1 MRLCRLIL
9 LTLVAIAGW
18 SSGSAQSLEFVDRQ
32 DTYLAAISESVN
44 IQLRIRNTT
53 DKAQYYIIRKVYSDM
68 GSSQKGYFCI
78 GKDCLDPGMDEFS
91 KRLEPGET
99 LEGLAYVLETGILT
113 GQTSFKF
120 EVFPRGNPSAAVEHN
135 VSVSVEEKRTKALV
149 FQSRDIT
156 IHDVYPNPVSDLAF
170 IDYTI
175 HNEAVKAK
183 VVIHNILGR
192 TMNETELPTSETR
205 MKIQADELTTGIYF
219 YTLYLDNNG
228 VLTRK
233 LIVRK

>member
-1 MRLCRLIL
+1 MRLCRLISL
-9 LTLVAIAGW
+9 LLIGW
-18 SSGSAQSLEFVDRQ
+18 SSSFAQGLEIIDRQ
-32 DTYLAAISESVN
+32 DSYLASVGETLN
-44 IQLRIRNTT
+44 IKFRVKNTS
-53 DKAQYYIIRKVYSDM
+53 DKPQYYIIRKVYSDM
-68 GSSQKGYFCI
+68 GSTQKGYFCI
-78 GKDCLDPGMDEFS
+78 GKDCLEAGMDEFS
-91 KRLEPGET
+91 KRLEPGEI
-99 LEGLAYVLETGILT
+99 LDGLAFTLETGMVT
-113 GQTSFKF
+113 GLNSFKF
-120 EVFPRGNPSAAVEHN
+120 EVFPRGNPSAAIEHN
-135 VSVSVEEKRTKALV
+135 VAVNVEEKRTKALV
-149 FQSRDIT
+149 FQSKDIT

-192 TMNETELPTSETR
+192 TMNETDLPYAETR
-205 MKIQADELTTGIYF
+205 IKIQAEELATGVYF

>member
-1 MRLCRLIL
+1 MRLCRLISL
-9 LTLVAIAGW
+9 LLIGW
-18 SSGSAQSLEFVDRQ
+18 SSGFAQSLEFLDQQ
-32 DTYLAAISESVN
+32 DTYLASVGETIN
-44 IQLRIRNTT
+44 IPLRIKNNT

-68 GSSQKGYFCI
+68 GSTQKGYFCI
-78 GKDCLDPGMDEFS
+78 GKDCLEHGMDEFS

-99 LEGLAYVLETGILT
+99 LEGLAYTIETGIVT
-113 GQTSFKF
+113 GQNSFKF
-120 EVFPRGNPSAAVEHN
+120 EVFPRGNPSGAVEHN

-149 FQSRDIT
+149 FQSKDIT

-175 HNEAVKAK
+175 HNESVKAK

-192 TMNETELPTSETR
+192 TMNETDLPTSETR
-205 MKIQADELTTGIYF
+205 IKIQADELTTGVYF

-233 LIVRK
+233 MIVRK

>member
-1 MRLCRLIL
+1 MRSCRLIWIL
-9 LTLVAIAGW
+9 LLAIGGW
-18 SSGSAQSLEFVDRQ
+18 TSGSAQSLEFVDRQ
-32 DTYLAAISESVN
+32 DTYLAAISETVN
-44 IQLRIRNTT
+44 IHLRIKNTT

-78 GKDCLDPGMDEFS
+78 GKDCLDPAMEEFS

-99 LEGLAYVLETGILT
+99 LEGLAYTVETGILT

-120 EVFPRGNPSAAVEHN
+120 EVFPRGNPSGAVEHN
-135 VSVSVEEKRTKALV
+135 VALNIEEKRTKSLV
-149 FQSRDIT
+149 FQSKDIT

-170 IDYTI
+170 IDYKI

-192 TMNETELPTSETR
+192 TMNETELPTFETR
-205 MKIQADELTTGIYF
+205 MKIQADELATGIYF
-219 YTLYLDNNG
+219 YTLYLDNDG

>member
-1 MRLCRLIL
+1 MRLCRLISL
-9 LTLVAIAGW
+9 LLIGW
-18 SSGSAQSLEFVDRQ
+18 SSGFAQSLEFIDRQ
-32 DTYLAAISESVN
+32 DSYLATVGETIN
-44 IQLRIRNTT
+44 IPLRIKNTT
-53 DKAQYYIIRKVYSDM
+53 DKAQYYIIRKVYSDL
-68 GSSQKGYFCI
+68 GTTQKGYFCI
-78 GKDCLDPGMDEFS
+78 GKDCLEHGMDEFS

-99 LEGLAYVLETGILT
+99 LEGLAYTMETGMVT
-113 GQTSFKF
+113 GQNSFKF

-135 VSVSVEEKRTKALV
+135 VAVNVEEKRAKALV
-149 FQSRDIT
+149 FQSKDIT

-175 HNEAVKAK
+175 HNEQVKAK

-192 TMNETELPTSETR
+192 TMNETDLPNAETR
-205 MKIQADELTTGIYF
+205 IKIQADELTTGVYF

>member
-1 MRLCRLIL
+1 LISL
-9 LTLVAIAGW
+9 LLIGW
-18 SSGSAQSLEFVDRQ
+18 SSGFAQSLEFLDQQ
-32 DTYLAAISESVN
+32 DTYLASVGETIN
-44 IQLRIRNTT
+44 IPLRIKNNT

-68 GSSQKGYFCI
+68 GSTQKGYFCI
-78 GKDCLDPGMDEFS
+78 GKDCLEHGMDEFS

-99 LEGLAYVLETGILT
+99 LEGLAYTIETGIVT
-113 GQTSFKF
+113 GQNSFKF
-120 EVFPRGNPSAAVEHN
+120 EVFPRGNPSGAVEHN

-149 FQSRDIT
+149 FQSKDIT

-175 HNEAVKAK
+175 HNESVKAK

-192 TMNETELPTSETR
+192 TMNETDLPTSETR
-205 MKIQADELTTGIYF
+205 IKIQADELTTGVYF

-233 LIVRK
+233 MIVRK

>member
-1 MRLCRLIL
+1 VFVL
-9 LTLVAIAGW
+9 GW
-18 SSGSAQSLEFVDRQ
+18 SSCFAQQSIEFLDRQ
-32 DTYLAAISESVN
+32 DVYSGAVNETLAIP
-44 IQLRIRNTT
+44 LRIRNTS
-53 DKAQYYIIRKVYSDM
+53 DKAQFYIIRKVYSDM

-78 GKDCLDPGMDEFS
+78 GKDCLDQGMDEFS

-99 LEGLAYVLETGILT
+99 LDGLAYTLETGMLT
-113 GQTSFKF
+113 SQNNFKF

-135 VSVSVEEKRTKALV
+135 ISVNIEEKRAKALV
-149 FQSRDIT
+149 FQSKDIT
-156 IHDVYPNPVSDLAF
+156 IHDVYPNPVSDQAF

-192 TMNETELPTSETR
+192 TMNETELPTFETKI
-205 MKIQADELTTGIYF
+205 KIQAEELATGIYF

-233 LIVRK
+233 MIVRK

>member
-1 MRLCRLIL
+1 MRLCRLITL
-9 LTLVAIAGW
+9 LLIGW
-18 SSGSAQSLEFVDRQ
+18 SSGFAQSLEFIDLQ
-32 DTYLAAISESVN
+32 ETYLASVGETVD
-44 IQLRIRNTT
+44 IQLKIKNTT
-53 DKAQYYIIRKVYSDM
+53 DKAQIYVIRKVYSDM
-68 GSSQKGYFCI
+68 GSTQRGYFCI
-78 GKDCLDPGMDEFS
+78 GKDCLEQGMDEFT

-99 LEGLAYVLETGILT
+99 LEGLIFTVETGMMT
-113 GQTSFKF
+113 GQNSFKF
-120 EVFPRGNPSAAVEHN
+120 EVFPRGNPSAALEHN
-135 VSVSVEEKRTKALV
+135 VAINVAEKGAKSLV
-149 FQSRDIT
+149 FQSKDIT
-156 IHDVYPNPVSDLAF
+156 IHDVYPNPVSDMAF

-175 HNEAVKAK
+175 HNEQVKAK

-205 MKIQADELTTGIYF
+205 IKIQAEELATGVYF

>member
-1 MRLCRLIL
+1 MRLCRLIFL
-9 LTLVAIAGW
+9 ALIGW
-18 SSGSAQSLEFVDRQ
+18 SSGFAQSLEFIDRQ
-32 DTYLAAISESVN
+32 DTYQASVGETFAIP
-44 IQLRIRNTT
+44 LRIRNTT

-68 GSSQKGYFCI
+68 GSTQKGYFCI
-78 GKDCLDPGMDEFS
+78 GKDCLDSGMDEFS

-99 LEGLAYVLETGILT
+99 LEGLAYTLETGMVT
-113 GQTSFKF
+113 GQSSFKF

-135 VSVSVEEKRTKALV
+135 CTIAIEEKRTKALV
-149 FQSRDIT
+149 FQSKEIT
-156 IHDVYPNPVSDLAF
+156 IHDVYPNPVSDIAY

-192 TMNETELPTSETR
+192 PMNETELPTSETR
-205 MKIQADELTTGIYF
+205 IKIQADELATGVYF

>member
-1 MRLCRLIL
+1 MRLCRLICVFVL
-9 LTLVAIAGW
+9 GW
-18 SSGSAQSLEFVDRQ
+18 SSCFAQQSIEFIDRQ
-32 DTYLAAISESVN
+32 DAYSGSVN
-44 IQLRIRNTT
+44 ETLAIPLRIKNTS
-53 DKAQYYIIRKVYSDM
+53 DKAQFYIIRKVYSDM
-68 GSSQKGYFCI
+68 GTSQKGYFCI
-78 GKDCLDPGMDEFS
+78 GKDCLDHGMDEFS

-99 LEGLAYVLETGILT
+99 LEGLAYTLETGMLIS
-113 GQTSFKF
+113 QNSFKF

-135 VSVSVEEKRTKALV
+135 VSVSIEEKRGKTLV
-149 FQSRDIT
+149 FQSKDIT

-192 TMNETELPTSETR
+192 TMNETELPTFET
-205 MKIQADELTTGIYF
+205 KIKIPAEDLATGIYF

-233 LIVRK
+233 MIVRK

>member
-9 LTLVAIAGW
+9 LLAVGW
-18 SSGSAQSLEFVDRQ
+18 SSGFAQTLEFVDRQ
-32 DTYLAAISESVN
+32 DAYQAAVSETL
-44 IQLRIRNTT
+44 IIPLRIKNTS
-53 DKAQYYIIRKVYSDM
+53 DKAQFYIIRKVYSDM

-91 KRLEPGET
+91 KKLEPGET
-99 LEGLAYVLETGILT
+99 LEGLAYTLETGMMT
-113 GQTSFKF
+113 GQHSFKF
-120 EVFPRGNPSAAVEHN
+120 EVFPRGNPSAAIEHN
-135 VSVSVEEKRTKALV
+135 VGVSIGEKGSKSLV

-156 IHDVYPNPVSDLAF
+156 IHDVYPNPVADLAF

-175 HNEAVKAK
+175 HNQNIKAK

-192 TMNETELPTSETR
+192 TMNETELPVFETR
-205 MKIQADELTTGIYF
+205 IKIQADEMATGIYF
-219 YTLYLDNNG
+219 YTLYLDNDG